1 MERFRPS
8 HRLTLTMVQRLI
20 YCLFILILFQRCT
33 VSPPKSPENICDIFK
48 EKRSWYK
55 AARRAEKKW
64 GVPVN
69 VTMAFIYQESSY
81 RGKVKAA
88 RRKLLWVIPWKR
100 KSSAKGYAQ
109 VLDETWAQYVQEAG
123 GIFSNRSDFDDAVDF
138 VGWYNSKSH
147 KRLGISKSNA
157 KALYLA
163 YHEGWGGYSKGT
175 YKKKKGLMEIANR
188 VEKRAA
194 IYKEQ
199 YKRCKRKLRRW
210 FIFF

>member
-1 MERFRPS
+1 MRSS
-8 HRLTLTMVQRLI
+8 HRLTSAMVQRLTH
-20 YCLFILILFQRCT
+20 CLLILILFQGCA

-55 AARRAEKKW
+55 AARRTEKRW
-64 GVPVN
+64 GIPVS
-69 VTMAFIYQESSY
+69 VTMAFIFQESSF
-81 RGKVKAA
+81 RAKAKA
-88 RRKLLWVIPWKR
+88 ERRKLLWVIPWKR

-109 VLDETWAQYVQEAG
+109 VIDETWEQYVKDAG
-123 GIFSNRSDFDDAVDF
+123 GFFSNRSDFDDAVDF

-147 KRLGISKSNA
+147 KRLGISKSNT
-157 KALYLA
+157 KALYFA
-163 YHEGWGGYSKGT
+163 YHEGGGGYSKGT
-175 YKKKKGLMEIANR
+175 HKKKKGLMKIANR

-194 IYKEQ
+194 IYKSQ